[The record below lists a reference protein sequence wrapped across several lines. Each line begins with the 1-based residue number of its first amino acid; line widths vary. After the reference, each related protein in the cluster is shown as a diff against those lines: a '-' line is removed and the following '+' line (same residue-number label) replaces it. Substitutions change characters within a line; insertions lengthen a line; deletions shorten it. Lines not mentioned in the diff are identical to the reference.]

1 MVIGPVNPGVVGA
14 VGGVKPAAR
23 RARAGKDVKAAPA
36 RRINDVTSVM
46 DIPEGEL
53 TPKVRAAIIS
63 LMEDVERLREELKLS
78 QSRVERLE
86 QLADQ
91 DTLAPIANRRAFVRE
106 MSRIMA
112 FSERY
117 GTASSVLY
125 FDVDGLKTI
134 NDTYGHAAGDAL
146 LLFIANVLV
155 ENIRGSDFVGRLG
168 GDEFGVLLAQA
179 DKQGANEKAAML
191 AKAVAD
197 KEFVWKGVKLP
208 LSLSYGA
215 YSFKPG
221 VDVTTALENADK
233 AMYDNKRQ
241 SKNGEAETETA
252 ES

>member
-1 MVIGPVNPGVVGA
+1 MVIGPIDTGVVGA
-14 VGGVKPAAR
+14 VKPAAR
-23 RARAGKDVKAAPA
+23 KARAGKDVKATPA
-36 RRINDVTSVM
+36 RRINDATSIM

-53 TPKVRAAIIS
+53 TPKVRAAIMS
-63 LMEDVERLREELKLS
+63 LMEEVERLREDLKHS
-78 QSRVERLE
+78 RSRVDRLE

-112 FSERY
+112 FSQRY
-117 GTASSVLY
+117 DTASSVLY
-125 FDVDGLKTI
+125 FDVDGLKAI
-134 NDTYGHAAGDAL
+134 NDTHGHAAGDAL

-179 DKQGANEKAAML
+179 DKQGANEKAVSL
-191 AKAVAD
+191 AQAVAER
-197 KEFVWKGVKLP
+197 EFIWQGVKLP

-215 YSFKPG
+215 YSFKPDE
-221 VDVTTALENADK
+221 DVSTALANADK

-241 SKNGEAETETA
+241 TKR
-252 ES
+252 